1 MIFNH
6 VAIESLAIVE
16 APHRVT
22 SAEIEARVGAQGER
36 IGLRPGI
43 IKMLTGVVARRWW
56 DPGVMPSEVATMAG
70 QAALEQA
77 GILPEQVGLIVNT
90 SVCRDYLEPSVA
102 SIVHGRL
109 GLPPSCL
116 NFDISNACLAF
127 LNGMTIAANMIERGQ
142 VDYALIVDGEGSR
155 EITESTIARLASSH
169 STEQDLRDDFATL
182 TLGSGAA
189 AMLLCR
195 DDLASSTRRFRG
207 GVSLA
212 ATEWNHLCRGTA
224 ERMVTD
230 ASQLLKSGVSLAKR
244 TFHLAMDRLGWRR
257 EELDELI
264 LHQVGSI
271 HMSTLLGE
279 LELEPSRA
287 HVTYSEYGNIGPA
300 AIPFTLQKSF
310 EAGRIFPGDRI
321 ALMGIG
327 SGLNCA
333 MMEVT
338 W

>member
-1 MIFNH
+1 MIFEH
-6 VAIESLAIVE
+6 VAIESLTTVE
-16 APHRVT
+16 APHRIT
-22 SAEIEARVGAQGER
+22 SAEIEARIGAQGER

-56 DPGVMPSEVATMAG
+56 DEGTMPSDVAAQAG
-70 QAALEQA
+70 QKALEQA
-77 GILPEQVGLIVNT
+77 GIHPEQVGLVINT

-102 SIVHGRL
+102 SIVHGKL
-109 GLPPSCL
+109 GLPPHCL
-116 NFDISNACLAF
+116 NFDVGNACLAF

-142 VDYALIVDGEGSR
+142 IDYALIVDGEGSR
-155 EITESTIARLASSH
+155 EIGQATIARLADPH

-195 DDLASSTRRFRG
+195 DDLATSQRRFRG

-224 ERMVTD
+224 ERMITD
-230 ASQLLKSGVSLAKR
+230 AGQLLKSGVALAR
-244 TFHLAMDRLGWRR
+244 QTFHLAMDVLGWRR
-257 EELDELI
+257 EDLDELI

-279 LELEPSRA
+279 LGLPASLA
-287 HVTYSEYGNIGPA
+287 HVTYTEYGNIGPA
-300 AIPFTLQKSF
+300 AIPFTLQKSH
-310 EAGRIFPGDRI
+310 EAGRLFPGDRI

-333 MMEVT
+333 MMEVI